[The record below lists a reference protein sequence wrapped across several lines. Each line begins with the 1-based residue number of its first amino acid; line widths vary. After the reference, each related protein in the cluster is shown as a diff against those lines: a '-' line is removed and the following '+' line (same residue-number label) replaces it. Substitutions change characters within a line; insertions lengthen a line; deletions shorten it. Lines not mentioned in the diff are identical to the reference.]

1 MVSADLC
8 GPLSSRNIT
17 SACES
22 ATDGVAVKYWSSPG
36 EGLHKGS
43 AYTRSIE
50 EVVKQKH
57 QLRDKNITSG
67 ATFSIEEVKS
77 KKFRKTVLCNSSFIM
92 SDSDEEDQR
101 SSTPRIHLVADGEC
115 SITVLVRN
123 TYHLVHFGNDYS
135 WW

>member
-1 MVSADLC
+1 V
-8 GPLSSRNIT
+8 
-17 SACES
+17 
-22 ATDGVAVKYWSSPG
+22 
-36 EGLHKGS
+36 
-43 AYTRSIE
+43 SIE

-77 KKFRKTVLCNSSFIM
+77 KKFRKTVLCNSSFII